1 MSCLADIV
9 FAIVANVLLLSSML
23 CLLLLLLQLSK
34 EERFDKL
41 SKRGQQLAAT
51 SCGSFC
57 FKSWCC
63 LFVLLFVVSFD
74 CCYCQNCTVWEL
86 TVGLL
91 SKRGKQ
97 LAATTCGGKG
107 KWGFHPG
114 NTCPRQL
121 TTGSTKKKQGNT
133 KGKIQEI
140 QNEIQEIEKSNQGTP
155 CAWQLTTRRG
165 PGKIKEDYILKSTQK
180 STIWYELVRTQ
191 LVLLKA
197 KEIVDRNNQHFAFFE
212 SRFGIPWYARTPK
225 KWKDLGLLLSLKT
238 IDNLV
243 LRECKLRAFWCFC
256 KSTTEWLISPLC
268 CSMNMNINRHTSLS
282 IQHQHHHCQK
292 KSLLNISF

>member
-1 MSCLADIV
+1 
-9 FAIVANVLLLSSML
+9 ML
-23 CLLLLLLQLSK
+23 T
-34 EERFDKL
+34 
-41 SKRGQQLAAT
+41 KRGKQLTAT
-51 SCGSFC
+51 TCGSLC

-86 TVGLL
+86 TGGLL

-107 KWGFHPG
+107 KWSFHPG

-121 TTGSTKKKQGNT
+121 TTGTTKKKQGNT
-133 KGKIQEI
+133 KGNIQEI
-140 QNEIQEIEKSNQGTP
+140 QNEIQEIEKSKWSFHPGNT
-155 CAWQLTTRRG
+155 CARQLTTRRG

-180 STIWYELVRTQ
+180 STIRYELVRTQ

-212 SRFGIPWYARTPK
+212 SRFGIPWYARTQKNLKIWYFCLFSKQSTIWSWENKNWEP
-225 KWKDLGLLLSLKT
+225 LGEG
-238 IDNLV
+238 V
-243 LRECKLRAFWCFC
+243 V
-256 KSTTEWLISPLC
+256 
-268 CSMNMNINRHTSLS
+268 
-282 IQHQHHHCQK
+282 
-292 KSLLNISF
+292 

>member
-1 MSCLADIV
+1 MFCCCRPCFV
-9 FAIVANVLLLSSML
+9 CCYYCCN
-23 CLLLLLLQLSK
+23 CPK
-34 EERFDKL
+34 RKRFDKL

-63 LFVLLFVVSFD
+63 LFCFVVLFD

-107 KWGFHPG
+107 KWSFHPG
-114 NTCPRQL
+114 NTCARQL

-140 QNEIQEIEKSNQGTP
+140 QNEIQEIEKSK
-155 CAWQLTTRRG
+155 W
-165 PGKIKEDYILKSTQK
+165 S
-180 STIWYELVRTQ
+180 WYELVRTQ

-212 SRFGIPWYARTPK
+212 SRFGIPWYARTQKNLKIWYFSLFSKQSTIWSWENKNWEP
-225 KWKDLGLLLSLKT
+225 LGEG
-238 IDNLV
+238 V
-243 LRECKLRAFWCFC
+243 V
-256 KSTTEWLISPLC
+256 
-268 CSMNMNINRHTSLS
+268 
-282 IQHQHHHCQK
+282 
-292 KSLLNISF
+292 

>member
-1 MSCLADIV
+1 M
-9 FAIVANVLLLSSML
+9 
-23 CLLLLLLQLSK
+23 
-34 EERFDKL
+34 
-41 SKRGQQLAAT
+41 
-51 SCGSFC
+51 
-57 FKSWCC
+57 
-63 LFVLLFVVSFD
+63 LFVLLFVVLFD

-86 TVGLL
+86 TGGLL

-107 KWGFHPG
+107 KWSFHPG

-121 TTGSTKKKQGNT
+121 TTG
-133 KGKIQEI
+133 
-140 QNEIQEIEKSNQGTP
+140 
-155 CAWQLTTRRG
+155 RG

-191 LVLLKA
+191 LALLKA
-197 KEIVDRNNQHFAFFE
+197 KEIADRNNQHFAFFE

-256 KSTTEWLISPLC
+256 KSTAEWLISLLC

-282 IQHQHHHCQK
+282 IQHQHHNCQK
-292 KSLLNISF
+292 KSLSYISF